1 MARVHWEPFIPQPPP
16 LLLSVRRKVH
26 PPHPLNPRVRASPYD
41 KCFPRRFHSRSHRRI
56 PTSARLAYSHT
67 LRPPQLTWYLVV
79 ILITASPPIT
89 TCEPRTA
96 DRGPQIA
103 SRKPKPPSINNL
115 FQVGKQMGS
124 LPAAGVRE
132 TPRWLFPTHSY
143 HSTLTST
150 ARETTRGVH
159 TVSQRND
166 MVGFRCWS
174 LSAGPRRLVL
184 VVSITDRPYPMFAL
198 SPSRIIRSTGFCP
211 LSRLVCS
218 FRHSVASWSLLSSS
232 NLLTCRP
239 CDPPKVFASPPSPY
253 LPAAWDGFVN

>member
-1 MARVHWEPFIPQPPP
+1 
-16 LLLSVRRKVH
+16 
-26 PPHPLNPRVRASPYD
+26 
-41 KCFPRRFHSRSHRRI
+41 
-56 PTSARLAYSHT
+56 
-67 LRPPQLTWYLVV
+67 
-79 ILITASPPIT
+79 
-89 TCEPRTA
+89 
-96 DRGPQIA
+96 
-103 SRKPKPPSINNL
+103 
-115 FQVGKQMGS
+115 MGS

-132 TPRWLFPTHSY
+132 TPRLLFPTHSY

-166 MVGFRCWS
+166 VVGFRCWS

-184 VVSITDRPYPMFAL
+184 AVSITDRPYPMFAL

-239 CDPPKVFASPPSPY
+239 CDPPRIFPPPLLRTYLLRGTDSSVDKRVHDTTFWLPHNGSATASPCIMVCRQLIRAIPVY
-253 LPAAWDGFVN
+253 